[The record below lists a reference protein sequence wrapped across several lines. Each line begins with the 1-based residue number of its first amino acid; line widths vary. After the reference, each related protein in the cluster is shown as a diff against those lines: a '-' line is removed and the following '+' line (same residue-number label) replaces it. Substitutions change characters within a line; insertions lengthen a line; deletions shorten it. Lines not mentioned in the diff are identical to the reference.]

1 MSRCIEAVIFDWAG
15 TTVDYGCFAPVQ
27 AFVEVFKHFGIEPTM
42 DEVREP
48 MGMLKID
55 HIRTMLSMP
64 RIHNL
69 WVKEHGTEPSEDHV
83 LQMYDLFESKL
94 MSILDRFTTLKP
106 YVPET
111 VEYLREKNI
120 KIGSTTGYTDAMMEV
135 VTKGAKEQGYEPDA
149 WFSPDSTEGIG
160 RPYPYMIFKNLE
172 ALKVSTVKN
181 VVKIGDTVSDIK
193 EARHA
198 GVISVGVVE
207 GSSEMGLTKEEYENM
222 TDSQKETVCRKVKET
237 FKNAGAHYV
246 IQNLSGLEELLKK
259 LTQ

>member
-1 MSRCIEAVIFDWAG
+1 MSRGIEAVIFDWAG

-27 AFVEVFKHFGIEPTM
+27 AFAEVFKHFGVEPTM

-64 RIHNL
+64 RIHGL
-69 WVKEHGTEPSEDHV
+69 WVKEHGTRPGEDDV
-83 LQMYDLFESKL
+83 KQMYDLFESKL
-94 MSILDRFTTLKP
+94 MDILDQFTKIKP
-106 YVPET
+106 YVLET
-111 VEYLREKNI
+111 VNMLREKGI

-135 VTKGAKEQGYEPDA
+135 VAKGAKEQGYEPDA
-149 WFSPDSTEGIG
+149 WFSPDSAGGIG

-172 ALKVSTVKN
+172 ALKVSSVKN

-207 GSSEMGLTKEEYENM
+207 GSSEMGMTEEEYAEL
-222 TDSQKETVCRKVKET
+222 TDSQKEMACRKVKET

-246 IQNLSGLEELLKK
+246 IKNMSELSELLKK